1 MQLQQIIEK
10 HWYTKNNPL
19 LCLILLPISL
29 IFFLISQTRYYMYRL
44 GILKSFKLP
53 VPVVIVGNIS
63 VGGAGKTP
71 LTKHLASELSQRGIS
86 VGVILRGYKSQAKD
100 AMVVRETD
108 DSIMVGDEA
117 LIYAKSRI
125 KVAIGSNRY
134 HAGLALLKE
143 YPDIQLILTD
153 DGMQHYRLQRDYEIA
168 VIDTSRMLG
177 NRFTLP
183 MGPLRETVARLESVN
198 AVVFNGKLPNNI
210 RGYLPLPKLIIQQ
223 TLELDKI
230 YSPYNNKSIMVK
242 ELAHK
247 QIAALAGIGNPE
259 RFFNFLRNLDIP
271 LAQTFAFPDHYHYK
285 ATDIPSN
292 YPIILVTEKD
302 YAKLDKLDNGIMWI
316 VQVKTNLNSSQLINE
331 ISNLVTT
338 KSKKVQ

>member
-19 LCLILLPISL
+19 LCFVLLPISL
-29 IFFLISQTRYYMYRL
+29 IFFLISQTRLYMYRW

-71 LTKHLASELSQRGIS
+71 LTKHLAGELAQQGIS
-86 VGVILRGYKSQAKD
+86 VGVILRGYKSQAKT
-100 AMVVRETD
+100 AMVVHETD
-108 DSIMVGDEA
+108 NSDLVGDEA
-117 LIYAKSRI
+117 LIYAKNGI

-143 YPDIQLILTD
+143 YPNIQLILTD

-168 VIDTSRMLG
+168 VIDSSRMLG

-183 MGPLRETVARLESVN
+183 MGPLRETASRLKSVN
-198 AVVFNGKLPNNI
+198 AVVFNGKIPDKI
-210 RGYLPLPKLIIQQ
+210 RSYLPLPKLIIQQ
-223 TLELDKI
+223 TLVLDKI
-230 YSPYNNKSIMVK
+230 YSPYHNKVITLN
-242 ELAHK
+242 ELTHK
-247 QIAALAGIGNPE
+247 QVAALAGIGNPE
-259 RFFNFLRNLDIP
+259 RFFNFLRNLDIA
-271 LAQTFAFPDHYHYK
+271 LVQTFAFPDHYQYK
-285 ATDIPSN
+285 ASDIPNN
-292 YPIILVTEKD
+292 YPIILLTEKD

-316 VQVKTNLNSSQLINE
+316 VQVKTNLNNRKLVNE
-331 ISNLVTT
+331 ISNLV
-338 KSKKVQ
+338 K